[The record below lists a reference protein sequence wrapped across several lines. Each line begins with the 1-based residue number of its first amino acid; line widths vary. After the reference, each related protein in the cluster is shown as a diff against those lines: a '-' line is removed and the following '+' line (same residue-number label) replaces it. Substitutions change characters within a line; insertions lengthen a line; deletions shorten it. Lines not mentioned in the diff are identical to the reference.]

1 MKKNGLCLL
10 LALALMLGLFA
21 GCSNNQQGDEPS
33 APPAKTDEPAT
44 PPADNEPADPAAGEV
59 TLTFWTP
66 TWRQAAEEPVHL
78 PSRQILQGIRRGP
91 IDPFPLAKA
100 VMATSSSHSSSF
112 VPLSGRPIRAIRR
125 SQPRGLPGVA

>member
-1 MKKNGLCLL
+1 MHTTAPKKSSESKGRRNMKKNGLCLL

-59 TLTFWTP
+59 N
-66 TWRQAAEEPVHL
+66 
-78 PSRQILQGIRRGP
+78 
-91 IDPFPLAKA
+91 
-100 VMATSSSHSSSF
+100 
-112 VPLSGRPIRAIRR
+112 
-125 SQPRGLPGVA
+125 